1 MVKGLRKLIFVFF
14 LLIECKNADN
24 QSIMLNSGASKI
36 SQPQNGKSNIATH
49 TRQAEKNEIS
59 KEIPQKIVSKV
70 KIKDEPQIRL
80 GVGVSDAKLN
90 GEQILLQEELA
101 ENILLSNPDTI
112 KNYLKSVNM
121 RMEQNFPRSIE
132 DNFTQ
137 GVSKEHIYYPQLNYG
152 VELFSNPY
160 SK

>member
-14 LLIECKNADN
+14 LLVECNNADN
-24 QSIMLNSGASKI
+24 QSIMPNSETSKI

-49 TRQAEKNEIS
+49 TRQAEKSEIS
-59 KEIPQKIVSKV
+59 KESIQKIVSKAIV
-70 KIKDEPQIRL
+70 KDEPQIRL
-80 GVGVSDAKLN
+80 GEGVSDAKLN
-90 GEQILLQEELA
+90 GEQISLQEELA
-101 ENILLSNPDTI
+101 ENILLNNPDTI

-121 RMEQNFPRSIE
+121 RMEQTFPRSIE

-137 GVSKEHIYYPQLNYG
+137 GVSKEHIYYVQLNYR